1 VGYVQ
6 AALAIISIGSSI
18 FGGKKASDS
27 ASKYGD
33 EESYLEGV
41 VTEAKVRSLR
51 KEERTLA
58 GDTRAAAAASGVK
71 ANMGSPQ
78 DILKEQAI
86 TFQEEINTVKKSGA
100 TRSSQAQTRGRMAG
114 NQAMYRGLSD
124 AFSIASNYANSFS

>member
-1 VGYVQ
+1 VEYVQ
-6 AALAIISIGSSI
+6 GALALVSIGSSI
-18 FGGKKASDS
+18 FGGMKGKS
-27 ASKYGD
+27 ASEKAAD
-33 EESYLEGV
+33 EEARLEGV

-71 ANMGSPQ
+71 ADMGSPL

-124 AFSIASNYANSFS
+124 AFSIASNYAGSFS